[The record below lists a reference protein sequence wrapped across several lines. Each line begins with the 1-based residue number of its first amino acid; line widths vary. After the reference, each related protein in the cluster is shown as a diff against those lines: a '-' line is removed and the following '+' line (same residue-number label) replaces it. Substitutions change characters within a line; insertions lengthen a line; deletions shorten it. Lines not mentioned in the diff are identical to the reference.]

1 MLTLALATRAD
12 TYDRLART
20 LPEYGI
26 EVRHLEVSE
35 RTIALS
41 PGSSPFEGFDVGLVF
56 PARLMEGGVADA
68 LLEIPWINDR
78 EAVLTSRNKGEVL
91 ARLSRAN
98 VPVPETV
105 LVSNPVSR
113 GELRGVFERFDP
125 PVVIKPNST
134 TRGVGIALADDLDS
148 FLGICDYLELI
159 HEFPAT
165 DDKSFLVQEFLPV
178 ARDFRAMVV
187 AGEYVGAVERAG
199 EGWKH
204 NVHAGARAKGIRLSE
219 EHRELVERVG
229 KTLDIPFLGVDL
241 LVSKDRTV
249 VTETNARPT
258 IDEATKYEPGFDDRL
273 ADLIRARARG

>member
-1 MLTLALATRAD
+1 MLTLALSTRAD
-12 TYDRLART
+12 TYDRLDRT

-26 EVRHLEVSE
+26 EVSHLEASE

-56 PARLMEGGVADA
+56 PTRLMEGGVADA
-68 LLEIPWINDR
+68 LLDIPWINDR

-91 ARLSRAN
+91 ARLARAN

-105 LVSNPVSR
+105 LVSNPIER
-113 GELRGVFERFDP
+113 AKLRGVFEGFDP

-134 TRGVGIALADDLDS
+134 TRGVGITLADDLDS

-159 HEFPAT
+159 HEFPAAK
-165 DDKSFLVQEFLPV
+165 DKSFLVQEFLPG
-178 ARDFRAMVV
+178 ARDLRAMVV
-187 AGEYVGAVERAG
+187 EGEYVGAVERAG

-204 NVHAGARAKGIRLSE
+204 NVHAGARASGVRLPD
-219 EHRELVERVG
+219 EHRKLVERVA

-249 VTETNARPT
+249 VSETNARPT
-258 IDEATKYEPGFDDRL
+258 VDESTKYEPGFDDRL
-273 ADLIRARARG
+273 AALIRSRARE